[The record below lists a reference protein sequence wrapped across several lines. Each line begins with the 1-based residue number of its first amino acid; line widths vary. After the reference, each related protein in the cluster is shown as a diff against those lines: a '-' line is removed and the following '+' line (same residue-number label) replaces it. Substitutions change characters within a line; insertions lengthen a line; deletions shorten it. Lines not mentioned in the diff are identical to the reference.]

1 MRVLALMGLLM
12 GLSAC
17 MAANDMADTMAR
29 DQAKNVI
36 NGYVGAK
43 YPGLN
48 SAPITDCIVD
58 AANAREIM
66 QIASAAITGVDAAIA
81 EQVSQ
86 IARRPEALQC
96 IAQNSLTVLGS

>member
-1 MRVLALMGLLM
+1 MRVLALMGLLS
-12 GLSAC
+12 LTAC
-17 MAANDMADTMAR
+17 VAANDMADTVAR
-29 DQAKNVI
+29 DQAKKVI
-36 NGYVGAK
+36 NGYVDTK
-43 YPGLN
+43 YPGLD

-81 EQVSQ
+81 EQVSR

>member
-1 MRVLALMGLLM
+1 MRVLALMGLLS
-12 GLSAC
+12 LTAC
-17 MAANDMADTMAR
+17 VAANDMADTVAR
-29 DQAKNVI
+29 DQAKKVI
-36 NGYVGAK
+36 NGYVDAK
-43 YPGLN
+43 YPGLD

-81 EQVSQ
+81 EQVSR